1 MKIRLARDT
10 DLGAVVEIY
19 NQAVRE
25 LATADTEPVTVE
37 SRRSWFARH
46 TADRRP
52 ILVAEDQ
59 GKILGW
65 ISLSDHRAGRQAVRH
80 TAEISYYVHTDHR
93 RRNVASQLVR
103 AAIERCA
110 GLEIKTLFAIL
121 LEDNTGSIR
130 LLEGLD
136 FEEWGRL
143 PRVADFDGRE
153 VGQLYYGLRVG

>member
-25 LATADTEPVTVE
+25 LATADTETVTVE
-37 SRRSWFARH
+37 SRRSWFAGH

-65 ISLSDHRAGRQAVRH
+65 ISLSDHRPGRQAVRH
-80 TAEISYYVHTDHR
+80 TAEISYYVHRDHR
-93 RRNVASQLVR
+93 RKNVASQLVR